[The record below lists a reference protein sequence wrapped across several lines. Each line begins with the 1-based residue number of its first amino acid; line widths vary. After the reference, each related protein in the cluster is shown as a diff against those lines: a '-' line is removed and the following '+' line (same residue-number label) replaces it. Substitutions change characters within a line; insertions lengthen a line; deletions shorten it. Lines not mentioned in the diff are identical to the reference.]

1 MTGGSSATAARTSPA
16 CSSGPRKNGFVK
28 LEDNTAMDV
37 DAWRDTWTFREG
49 SYSQRVHG
57 AAIKRF
63 FTWAVTF
70 DLLERNPF
78 DKLDPLEL
86 KPVPTLPLSP
96 EEVDR
101 LVGAASQCTNGETL
115 ATLIL
120 LMRWSGLAIRDASCL
135 RRDALLADNSI
146 KTRRQKTNEYV
157 YVKIPADVAERLRA
171 VGSINPA
178 YFFWNGRTT
187 AKDNATVWGN
197 RIRAA
202 FDRAGITPRGSHR
215 LRDTCGCEFLNAGG
229 LMQDLSKLLGHSSIK
244 TTEQHYAPWD
254 MRRQEHLNGVMD
266 ENLAAQEAARMERA
280 AAATTTAI
288 Q

>member
-1 MTGGSSATAARTSPA
+1 
-16 CSSGPRKNGFVK
+16 
-28 LEDNTAMDV
+28 MDV

-244 TTEQHYAPWD
+244 TTEQPGASERRDGRKFGGAGGCPDGAGGGSHDYRDPIRTACEPWGALLT
-254 MRRQEHLNGVMD
+254 R
-266 ENLAAQEAARMERA
+266 ERLFVSLE
-280 AAATTTAI
+280 T
-288 Q
+288 